1 MFCLPAILKAS
12 QQFLV
17 LTVYHDIQS
26 CGCWSPN
33 LPGWL
38 YYIFYLLDGTFYC
51 TCRFIFPRLVAVWL
65 LVGSLAE
72 NQSTWHKGP
81 QQMPHG
87 QTSSTSSVYTG
98 GSEQASISDREPAK
112 PPASTAPGTTPSLTP
127 EHPVAF
133 KLQQASRSSAVSQ
146 VGGCVKGASNSPGSA

>member
-1 MFCLPAILKAS
+1 MFCLSAILKDS
-12 QQFLV
+12 QQFFV

-26 CGCWSPN
+26 YGCWSPN

-51 TCRFIFPRLVAVWL
+51 TCLFIFPRLVAVWL

-72 NQSTWHKGP
+72 NQSTWHIGP

-87 QTSSTSSVYTG
+87 QTSNTSSVYTG
-98 GSEQASISDREPAK
+98 GSEQASISVREPAK
-112 PPASTAPGTTPSLTP
+112 PPASTPHGTTPSLTL
-127 EHPVAF
+127 EHQVAF

-146 VGGCVKGASNSPGSA
+146 VGGCVPATS